1 MWNCSLLSNC
11 SHQSTIVAADAFINI
26 SVVEPQPLWPSGR
39 GLDRGSQ
46 SSRDV
51 GYLPLEATDDFSW
64 SSYELR
70 NEAPGPFQGPF
81 SILPLSEQECETQR
95 LLELRFWSIAFT
107 SECLGDVDVTAGAWF
122 QSQLWECLRIWSLS
136 WGTRSSNHHWFLF
149 IVTSSCI
156 WLLLLYL

>member
-26 SVVEPQPLWPSGR
+26 SVVESQLLWPRGR
-39 GLDRGSQ
+39 GLDKGSQ
-46 SSRDV
+46 SSCAVD
-51 GYLPLEATDDFSW
+51 YLPLEATDDFSR
-64 SSYELR
+64 SSYEFSK
-70 NEAPGPFQGPF
+70 EAPDPFQRLF
-81 SILPLSEQECETQR
+81 SILPQECETQR
-95 LLELRFWSIAFT
+95 LLDLRFWSIAFT
-107 SECLGDVDVTAGAWF
+107 SESLGDVDVTAGAWF

-136 WGTRSSNHHWFLF
+136 WGTKSSNHHWFLF